1 MRMNNND
8 TNEQFNNENELKEY
22 MLTTVDNPFNP
33 FKNFDEWFA
42 YDTQKGY
49 NTCSY
54 LARVIKTSDELSEN
68 DDRLATNQA
77 INEIIEADPFGIYI
91 KVTEN
96 DKIIPILVDTPT
108 T

>member
-1 MRMNNND
+1 MNNND

-54 LARVIKTSDELSEN
+54 LARVVKTSDELSEN